1 MTDLPVAEEAAVS
14 LSLSG
19 APVTHVYDCGVAGL
33 HRIISALLKLWDPNV
48 GCVIICA
55 GMDEALPSVV
65 RGLVDVP
72 VVPIPMS
79 VGDGMSLSGMSALLT
94 MLNSCSPGVGVVN
107 VDNGFGGVVWAL
119 KCLRSKQKR
128 SGEVG
133 NGTM

>member
-1 MTDLPVAEEAAVS
+1 
-14 LSLSG
+14 
-19 APVTHVYDCGVAGL
+19 
-33 HRIISALLKLWDPNV
+33 
-48 GCVIICA
+48 
-55 GMDEALPSVV
+55 MDGALPSVV

-119 KCLRSKQKR
+119 KCLRSSRNKVVKWEMGPCKCKEDQLSTLLNPGINLYDAEMTQHVLEKH
-128 SGEVG
+128 
-133 NGTM
+133 